1 MINRIYPW
9 FMSISF
15 NIIAIYFQ
23 VMLSLF
29 VLKVYI
35 GVIMGNVL
43 TLMPGVIV

>member
-1 MINRIYPW
+1 
-9 FMSISF
+9 MSISF

-29 VLKVYI
+29 VLRVYI
-35 GVIMGNVL
+35 GVMMGNVL